1 MYILDRCK
9 KAIYAVLFA
18 MLFLFSAYVFYGAL
32 NTLQYADAL
41 QSVLYGKRILI
52 FLAGLAVLLA
62 ILYQGLFAKAA
73 DWLERHFNLSV
84 PLLLGVMVL
93 LQMVMVLTVCTSLR
107 HDHLKIFDT
116 AVALLDH
123 RTIADTHFKYYFMKY
138 PNNIPLC
145 LFTHFFLA
153 GASMLGLPAKYWME
167 YMKLVNLLFM
177 NLGLLSTFSL
187 VCRYRSKRA
196 GIYLLLLLFTN
207 PLWYLLG
214 QMYYTSTISLAF
226 SMGAVWLADIG
237 RRQKSLWKKYVFY
250 VLTGSLL
257 AAGYKI
263 RATMIV
269 TAAALFFYTVFEIK
283 REKMFRAAV
292 SVLTVLFGAALVF
305 GMYGQAEKR
314 YAGFDPASTG
324 YPAIH
329 WVMMSAQGEGQ
340 YNSADDAY
348 TGSFSTREE
357 RMEADTA
364 LLKER
369 LRQMGPGGVL
379 TLCKNKLRVTFSDGT
394 DDYYALFRTMREAS
408 WMQKYINGGK
418 SDYLA
423 VYLHGYHVFLMGLV
437 LLALVCRVLRGG
449 GDYLDV
455 FAFNICGAY
464 LFYIVWEADQAYSV
478 PFMLMFALW
487 AADGL
492 SRLETWFDKVKAGH
506 IRMRF
511 VLPVSGM
518 CLAAVFVC
526 VGCLMRR
533 TGLPVREYT
542 VLQDQ
547 ESSQDLTLETEFTQT
562 FRAKRPF
569 DHVDLWVANWEGGAN
584 DSVYDLTILDESG
597 ETVAKGEITG
607 SIAPCMEAYTVAFDK
622 VTPDRAQTYRMQ
634 IRIKDPDCAI
644 KTDFLYYQTG
654 AWDVYTEGALYAPDE
669 IEGVDLAFA
678 VYEVL

>member
-314 YAGFDPASTG
+314 YAGFDPA
-324 YPAIH
+324 
-329 WVMMSAQGEGQ
+329 
-340 YNSADDAY
+340 
-348 TGSFSTREE
+348 
-357 RMEADTA
+357 
-364 LLKER
+364 L
-369 LRQMGPGGVL
+369 
-379 TLCKNKLRVTFSDGT
+379 
-394 DDYYALFRTMREAS
+394 
-408 WMQKYINGGK
+408 
-418 SDYLA
+418 
-423 VYLHGYHVFLMGLV
+423 
-437 LLALVCRVLRGG
+437 
-449 GDYLDV
+449 
-455 FAFNICGAY
+455 
-464 LFYIVWEADQAYSV
+464 
-478 PFMLMFALW
+478 
-487 AADGL
+487 
-492 SRLETWFDKVKAGH
+492 
-506 IRMRF
+506 
-511 VLPVSGM
+511 
-518 CLAAVFVC
+518 
-526 VGCLMRR
+526 
-533 TGLPVREYT
+533 
-542 VLQDQ
+542 
-547 ESSQDLTLETEFTQT
+547 
-562 FRAKRPF
+562 
-569 DHVDLWVANWEGGAN
+569 
-584 DSVYDLTILDESG
+584 
-597 ETVAKGEITG
+597 
-607 SIAPCMEAYTVAFDK
+607 
-622 VTPDRAQTYRMQ
+622 
-634 IRIKDPDCAI
+634 
-644 KTDFLYYQTG
+644 
-654 AWDVYTEGALYAPDE
+654 
-669 IEGVDLAFA
+669 
-678 VYEVL
+678 